1 VIFTFLHLTLTK
13 RTKRKEKINVLQV
26 GQWRLKKKKKKKWC
40 KTLFGGER
48 RLLVERETEGDSE
61 GT

>member
-1 VIFTFLHLTLTK
+1 
-13 RTKRKEKINVLQV
+13 VLQV

-40 KTLFGGER
+40 KTSFGGEK
-48 RLLVERETEGDSE
+48 RLPAERENEGDYE

>member
-1 VIFTFLHLTLTK
+1 
-13 RTKRKEKINVLQV
+13 VLQV

-40 KTLFGGER
+40 KTSFGGER